1 MNDHKELNIKRRCL
15 MINLLVIGLALIV
28 TITFS
33 LKTTNDTVV
42 INKINSENTLLKA
55 DNQRLSEDNVSLND
69 KVWHLNVMLEKGCSE

>member
-1 MNDHKELNIKRRCL
+1 